1 VVHMWAAWRV
11 PQTAGPL
18 AVAKKACWLAS
29 ATLFAALSVSSEASA
44 QCGRPIAVQGV
55 TVNLQS
61 SPLIP
66 VINSVNTAF
75 LTNTTSFV
83 SSPNATEPGQW
94 TGGTWSRVVG
104 GAIDSSSK
112 STSTVM
118 PGFDVG
124 QLGGPN
130 SPHTFASGSQ
140 TCLQFTRQD
149 YTGFQ
154 VGTDL
159 GQLNIGNKGGNWH
172 FGITAGGLYLNTED
186 KTPQS
191 VFTGGFIAAGDLKT
205 KFEVPFIGVYTAYI
219 MGNFFI
225 DGALRWDFYQGSLSS
240 LKDEFIG
247 VKDSA
252 RAVSLTSSAGYR
264 LPLMSNWFLEPSVSV
279 SLSRVKVAPVLIP
292 DGPQASLQFS
302 DLRVNDITSFLGRA
316 GLSVGTNVT
325 VGTLVLQPFAT
336 ASVIHEFEDPVI
348 SRIIVTKSVNHILD
362 GFNLG
367 GPGSFVSGTNGLQIE
382 SQTERIGTYGQF
394 GFGLAA
400 VAGNTGWLGYGRVDG
415 RVGDSITGFS
425 YNVGLRYQW

>member
-1 VVHMWAAWRV
+1 MWAAWRV

-18 AVAKKACWLAS
+18 AAAKKACWLAS

-44 QCGRPIAVQGV
+44 QCGPYMSVQAIGAF
-55 TVNLQS
+55 TTS
-61 SPLIP
+61 SPLVP

-104 GAIDSSSK
+104 GAVDSTSK
-112 STSTVM
+112 TTSTVL

-124 QLGGPN
+124 EVNGPN
-130 SPHTFASGSQ
+130 TPHVFASGSQ
-140 TCLQFTRQD
+140 KCLQFTRQD
-149 YTGFQ
+149 YMGFQ

-172 FGITAGGLYLNTED
+172 FGITAGALYLNTQD

-191 VFTGGFIAAGDLKT
+191 ERANGGSGFTQTAAGDLKT
-205 KFEVPFIGVYTAYI
+205 KFEVPFIGVYTAYT

-240 LKDEFIG
+240 VKDNFSG

-292 DGPQASLQFS
+292 AQGESSA

-325 VGTLVLQPFAT
+325 VGTFVLQPFAT
-336 ASVIHEFEDPVI
+336 ASVIHEFEDAVI
-348 SRIIVTKSVNHILD
+348 SRAIVTNKSPNQILD
-362 GFNLG
+362 LLG
-367 GPGSFVSGTNGLQIE
+367 AHVVSGINGLQIE
-382 SQTERIGTYGQF
+382 TQTERVGTYGQF

-415 RVGDSITGFS
+415 RAGESITGFS